1 MSQSKTTCNSPH
13 PDHSSEFSRLN
24 RMSGQI
30 DGIKKMI
37 EDKRYCVEILT
48 QLKAVQSAA
57 KAVEGNIL
65 KRHIESCVKDAF
77 VAKNA
82 SDREEKIDEL
92 LKLFKKS

>member
-1 MSQSKTTCNSPH
+1 MNKSKTCCNSTH

-37 EDKRYCVEILT
+37 EDRRYCVEILT

-57 KAVEGNIL
+57 KAVEVNIL
-65 KRHIESCVKDAF
+65 KRHIESCVKDTF
-77 VAKNA
+77 VANNA
-82 SDREEKIDEL
+82 SDREKKIDEL
-92 LKLFKKS
+92 LNLFKKS